1 MPPRTDSRR
10 RMLNASA
17 ELFRAQGYHATGLSQ
32 IMEAGKAPKG
42 SLYFHFP
49 GGKEQL
55 AAEAM
60 TEAADRVREG
70 LVTAAG
76 AAPDA
81 AGAIAIVIDALT
93 GELVSSDFRGG
104 CPIATV
110 ALDAAVESEL
120 IGTAC
125 RQGFDSWRDA
135 IVTALIRDGAEQER
149 AEELAVIVLASIE
162 GALLLART
170 HRDTTPM
177 RIVRD
182 HLVTTLT
189 KEFS

>member
-1 MPPRTDSRR
+1 
-10 RMLNASA
+10 MLDASA
-17 ELFRAQGYHATGLSQ
+17 ELFRAQGYHATGLTQ

-70 LVTAAG
+70 LIAAAG
-76 AAPDA
+76 VAPDA
-81 AGAIAIVIDALT
+81 AGAIAIVMDALT
-93 GELVSSDFRGG
+93 SELESSDFRGG

-110 ALDAAVESEL
+110 ALDASTDSEL
-120 IGTAC
+120 IGAAC
-125 RQGFDSWRDA
+125 RHGFASWRDA
-135 IVTALIRDGAEQER
+135 IITALIRDGAGQER
-149 AEELAVIVLASIE
+149 AQDLATIVLASIE

-177 RIVRD
+177 RVVRD

>member
-1 MPPRTDSRR
+1 
-10 RMLNASA
+10 MLDASA
-17 ELFRAQGYHATGLSQ
+17 DLFRAQGYHATGLSQ
-32 IMEAGKAPKG
+32 IMEAGRAPKG

-60 TEAADRVREG
+60 TEAADRVRDG
-70 LVTAAG
+70 LLAAAE

-81 AGAIAIVIDALT
+81 AGAIGIVMDVLT
-93 GELVSSDFRGG
+93 GELTSSEFRGG
-104 CPIATV
+104 CPMATV
-110 ALDAAVESEL
+110 ALDASTESEL

-125 RQGFDSWRDA
+125 RRGFDSWRDA
-135 IVTALIRDGAEQER
+135 IATLLIRDGAGRER
-149 AEELAVIVLASIE
+149 ADELSTVVLASIE

-170 HRDTTPM
+170 HRDTAPM
-177 RIVRD
+177 RVVRD
-182 HLVTTLT
+182 HLVSTLT

>member
-1 MPPRTDSRR
+1 
-10 RMLNASA
+10 MLDASA
-17 ELFRAQGYHATGLSQ
+17 ELFRAQGYHATGLTQ

-60 TEAADRVREG
+60 TEAADRVSEG
-70 LVTAAG
+70 LIAAAG
-76 AAPDA
+76 VAPDA
-81 AGAIAIVIDALT
+81 AGAIAIVMDALT
-93 GELVSSDFRGG
+93 AELESSGFRGG

-110 ALDAAVESEL
+110 ALDAGGGSEL
-120 IGTAC
+120 IGAAC
-125 RQGFDSWRDA
+125 RHGFDSWRDA
-135 IVTALIRDGAEQER
+135 VITALIRDGADQER
-149 AEELAVIVLASIE
+149 ARDLATIVLASIE

-170 HRDTTPM
+170 HRDITPM
-177 RIVRD
+177 RVVRD
-182 HLVTTLT
+182 HLVTILT